1 MKGVPGPSL
10 DLQRF
15 SEVASGSDHRLL
27 CSSHQI
33 VSQGNVVIAYDGI
46 IKRYHHIRLQ
56 CSSYLRSL

>member
-33 VSQGNVVIAYDGI
+33 VSQGNVVIAESVMKQGVVFEFV
-46 IKRYHHIRLQ
+46 
-56 CSSYLRSL
+56 S